1 MMTLEAWR
9 TMRHETGGRRTDG
22 PGTVGRMS
30 EGPGTAGRTTAGRET
45 DERTPAAV
53 GHRDR
58 KGIPAC
64 SW

>member
-1 MMTLEAWR
+1 
-9 TMRHETGGRRTDG
+9 MRHETGGRRTDG

-45 DERTPAAV
+45 DKRTPAAV